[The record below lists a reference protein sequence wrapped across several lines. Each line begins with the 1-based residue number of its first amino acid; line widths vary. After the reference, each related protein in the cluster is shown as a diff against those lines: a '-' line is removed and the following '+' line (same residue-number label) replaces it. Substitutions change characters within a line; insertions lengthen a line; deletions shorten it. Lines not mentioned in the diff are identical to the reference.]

1 MDSWS
6 VINAPRE
13 TDYSLV
19 SEQKFNRNQQIMN
32 ESMNHIVE
40 NDNQYIATVLQS
52 GLDSLTN
59 HIRMDTKEFPMPM
72 IVGMYCVREI
82 FRV

>member
-1 MDSWS
+1 
-6 VINAPRE
+6 
-13 TDYSLV
+13 
-19 SEQKFNRNQQIMN
+19 MN